1 MKDEGEFAVAR
12 FEVVGEDGDPFEVHF
27 NPVSLEYTVT
37 NSLKDTGSGNRNK
50 QYVSQATGKL
60 SMELIFDTTH
70 TGEDVRLTS
79 RRIAQMM
86 KPADA
91 EKDEDK
97 APPVV
102 RFEWGNFSFQGM
114 FEQFKETLDFFSA
127 NGVPLR
133 AKVSVSLAEQDI
145 VYTPEAEASADVSD
159 ALDIPQPADVP
170 VKDAAPDASAAD
182 HRAQGA
188 LNGLDSLRFGDGGSL
203 TLSADAG
210 IGASGGISGGI
221 GGGVGGSVGGR
232 LGGGAGLTGSLS
244 ASASA
249 DETFGGLRPSGSV
262 GGGVDVARLR
272 AARTTRSAP
281 RPTVGAS
288 ATFGLGGRVEVGG
301 EVALGADVGRGLSLR
316 DRIRFD
322 ES

>member
-1 MKDEGEFAVAR
+1 MKDDGEHAIAR
-12 FEVVGEDGDPFEVHF
+12 FEVVGGDGEPLEVHF

-79 RRIAQMM
+79 RRLAQMM

-102 RFEWGNFSFQGM
+102 LFEWGNFKFQGM
-114 FEQFKETLDFFSA
+114 FEQYKETLDFFSA

-145 VYTPEAEASADVSD
+145 VYEPEAENSADVTD
-159 ALDIPQPADVP
+159 ALDIPQAPDSA
-170 VKDAAPDASAAD
+170 VKDAAPEASAAD

-188 LNGLDSLRFGDGGSL
+188 LNGVDSLRFGSGGSL
-203 TLSADAG
+203 TLAADAS
-210 IGASGGISGGI
+210 IGVSGGISLGAGA
-221 GGGVGGSVGGR
+221 GVTSG
-232 LGGGAGLTGSLS
+232 GLTGSASIASS
-244 ASASA
+244 ASLGSSS
-249 DETFGGLRPSGSV
+249 DDPFGGLRVGASS
-262 GGGVDVARLR
+262 GGGVDVSRLR
-272 AARTTRSAP
+272 ASRATKPAP

-288 ATFGLGGRVEVGG
+288 SVFDLGGRVKVGG

-316 DRIRFD
+316 DRINFD
-322 ES
+322 EA